1 VKSGFV
7 AVVGRPN
14 VGKSTLVNS
23 LVGEKV
29 AIISTRPGTTR
40 SRIRGI
46 VTEPPEPMAPAIQAV
61 LVDTPGLHRP
71 RTVLGERLNAIA
83 SQALA
88 DADVVLMVVDAT
100 APVGPGDRLVATRV
114 GEASRPT
121 VVAVTKVDVA
131 RPSQIAQR
139 LGEAGE
145 WDFDSFVP
153 VSALRGEGVDVLRE
167 EVLSRLPDGPLF
179 FPRGMTTDQAEHMLV
194 AEVVREKFLDKL
206 REELPHALAVV
217 TRSIEERSDG
227 LVVIEA
233 DVVVERESQKGI
245 VIGAGGSMLRAAG
258 AEARAELEARFGRQ
272 VHLALRVRV
281 ERDWQRHPAL
291 IDRLGFE

>member
-1 VKSGFV
+1 VRSGFV

-29 AIISTRPGTTR
+29 TITSTRPGTTR

-46 VTEPPEPMAPAIQAV
+46 ITEPAEPMAPAFQAV

-100 APVGPGDRLVATRV
+100 APVGPGDRLVAIRV
-114 GEASRPT
+114 GAAARPT
-121 VVAVTKVDVA
+121 VVAVTKVDIA
-131 RPSQIAQR
+131 RHSQIAQR
-139 LGEAGE
+139 LEEAGE
-145 WDFDSFVP
+145 WDFDSYVP
-153 VSALRGEGVDVLRE
+153 VSALRGDGVDVLRE

-179 FPRGMTTDQAEHMLV
+179 FPRGMTTDQAEHLLV

-233 DVVVERESQKGI
+233 DVVVERDSQKGI
-245 VIGAGGSMLRAAG
+245 VIGAGGSMLRSAG

-281 ERDWQRHPAL
+281 ERDWQRRPAL